1 MPGGEAIR
9 RIAART
15 VLRAASTTLPFCA
28 SLPLVMSQP
37 HSDIGRQRQ
46 REIYVRGVG
55 GKRPRVPVAPAE
67 LERSAEA
74 AMAPEAFA
82 YIAGGAGREVTTANN
97 RAALDRWQIVPRR
110 LRDCEQRDLSV
121 ELFGRKLPTP
131 LLLAPIGVAEMAHRD
146 ADLAVARAAAAFGV
160 PHLFSNQASVP
171 MEACA
176 AAMGAAPRWFQLY
189 WSKSNDVVAS
199 FVRRAEACGCDAIVL
214 TLDTTMLGWRP
225 RDLDL
230 AYLPFLEGKGI
241 AQYTSDPV
249 FMREVRENALGATRS
264 TDPKPPLNLQ
274 TIATALTQKANFPGG
289 LLKNLASPAPRAA
302 VARFVATYSRPN
314 ITWDDLK
321 FLRQHTKLPIVLK
334 GILHADD
341 AKLALAHGVDGL
353 IVSNHGGRQID
364 GEIASL
370 DALPGIVEAV
380 AGKIPVLFDSGVRGG
395 ADLFKALALGA
406 TAVCLGRPY
415 VYGLALAG
423 EEGVREV
430 IANVL
435 AEFDLTMGLAGCRNV
450 REIGRECVV
459 RG

>member
-1 MPGGEAIR
+1 
-9 RIAART
+9 
-15 VLRAASTTLPFCA
+15 
-28 SLPLVMSQP
+28 MSQP

-46 REIYVRGVG
+46 REVYVRGVG
-55 GKRPRVPVAPAE
+55 GKRPCVPVAPAE
-67 LERSAEA
+67 LERAAQA

-82 YIAGGAGREVTTANN
+82 YIAGGAGRELTMANN

-110 LRDCEQRDLSV
+110 LRDCETRDLSI
-121 ELFGRKLPTP
+121 ELFGRKLATP
-131 LLLAPIGVAEMAHRD
+131 LLLAPIGVAEMAHAD
-146 ADLAVARAAAAFGV
+146 ADLAVARAAAGLGV
-160 PHLFSNQASVP
+160 PHIFSNQASVP

-189 WSKSNDVVAS
+189 WSRSNDVVAS
-199 FVRRAEACGCDAIVL
+199 FARRAEACGCDAIVL

-249 FMREVRENALGATRS
+249 FMREVRENGLGSMRS
-264 TDPKPPLNLQ
+264 TDPKPPLTLR
-274 TIATALTQKANFPGG
+274 TVATALAQKANFPGG
-289 LLKNLASPAPRAA
+289 LLKNLVSDDPRAA

-334 GILHADD
+334 GVLHADD
-341 AKLALAHGVDGL
+341 ARLALAHGVDGL

-364 GEIASL
+364 GEIASI
-370 DALPGIVEAV
+370 DALPGVVDAV
-380 AGKIPVLFDSGVRGG
+380 GGKMPVLFDSGVRGG
-395 ADLFKALALGA
+395 ADMFKALALGA

-430 IANVL
+430 IANML
-435 AEFDLTMGLAGCRNV
+435 AEFDLTMGLAGCRSV
-450 REIGRECVV
+450 REIGRESVA

>member
-1 MPGGEAIR
+1 MN
-9 RIAART
+9 
-15 VLRAASTTLPFCA
+15 SD
-28 SLPLVMSQP
+28 S
-37 HSDIGRQRQ
+37 SDIGRSRQ
-46 REIYVRGVG
+46 REIYIAGVAG
-55 GKRPRVPVAPAE
+55 HRPAVPVAAAE
-67 LERSAEA
+67 LEKA
-74 AMAPEAFA
+74 AQLAMSPEAFA
-82 YIAGGAGREVTTANN
+82 YIAGGAGRESTMVNN

-146 ADLAVARAAAAFGV
+146 ADLAVARAAASFRV
-160 PHLFSNQASVP
+160 PHIFSNQASVP

-176 AAMGAAPRWFQLY
+176 AVMGDAPRWFQLY

-199 FVRRAEACGCDAIVL
+199 FVRRAEACGCSAIVL

-249 FMREVRENALGATRS
+249 FLREMREGRAKPPAEPRSVDGSSGTVRPT
-264 TDPKPPLNLQ
+264 TQPPLNLQ
-274 TIATALTQKANFPGG
+274 TIATALAQKANFPGG
-289 LLKNLASPAPRAA
+289 LLKNLASPDPRAA
-302 VARFVATYSRPN
+302 VQQFVATYSRPN

-334 GILHADD
+334 GILHAAD
-341 AKLALAHGVDGL
+341 AKLALEHGVDGL

-364 GEIASL
+364 GEIGSL
-370 DALPGIVEAV
+370 DALPGVVEAV

-395 ADLFKALALGA
+395 ADVFKALALGA

-423 EEGVREV
+423 EAGVREV
-430 IANVL
+430 ISNVL

-450 REIGRECVV
+450 GEIGRESVV
-459 RG
+459 HG

>member
-1 MPGGEAIR
+1 
-9 RIAART
+9 
-15 VLRAASTTLPFCA
+15 
-28 SLPLVMSQP
+28 MSQP
-37 HSDIGRQRQ
+37 HSDIGRSRQ
-46 REIYVRGVG
+46 RAIYVAGVG
-55 GKRPRVPVAPAE
+55 GQRPRVPVAPAE
-67 LERSAEA
+67 LERAAQA

-82 YIAGGAGREVTTANN
+82 YIAGGAGREVTMANN

-121 ELFGRKLPTP
+121 ELFGRRLPTP
-131 LLLAPIGVAEMAHRD
+131 LLLAPIGVAEMAHAD
-146 ADLAVARAAAAFGV
+146 ADLAVARAAAQWGV
-160 PHLFSNQASVP
+160 PHIFSNQASVP

-176 AAMGAAPRWFQLY
+176 AAMGEGPRWFQLY

-199 FVRRAEACGCDAIVL
+199 FVRRAEACGCEAIVL

-249 FMREVRENALGATRS
+249 FMREVREGRLGTTAPPDVR
-264 TDPKPPLNLQ
+264 PPLTWR
-274 TIATALTQKANFPGG
+274 TIATALAQKANFPGG
-289 LLKNLASPAPRAA
+289 LLKNFWSPDPRAA
-302 VARFVATYSRPN
+302 VQRFVATYSRSN
-314 ITWDDLK
+314 ITWEDLK

-341 AKLALAHGVDGL
+341 ARLAVQHGADGI

-364 GEIASL
+364 GEIASI
-370 DALPGIVEAV
+370 DALPGVVAAV
-380 AGKIPVLFDSGVRGG
+380 SGKIPVLFDSGVRGG
-395 ADLFKALALGA
+395 ADVFKALALGA
-406 TAVCLGRPY
+406 RAVCLGRPY

-423 EEGVREV
+423 EAGVREV

-435 AEFDLTMGLAGCRNV
+435 AEFDLALGLAGVSSV
-450 REIGRECVV
+450 RDISRDCLRRTDG
-459 RG
+459 